1 LLLLVSL
8 IYVLL
13 LFYIAITS
21 AMLCFLATL
30 YCYILWYNSYMYT
43 TIIAIIPLENHIY
56 NITRLDSE
64 IDFLHVFAY
73 TPMLD

>member
-1 LLLLVSL
+1 
-8 IYVLL
+8 
-13 LFYIAITS
+13 
-21 AMLCFLATL
+21 
-30 YCYILWYNSYMYT
+30 MYT